1 MHQPYHLSLLYSE
14 HCPEEPT
21 IPKLERFSYGQ
32 AEDDQEDL
40 EEQISRAT
48 RVISQKRQSQTF
60 YTPKIIKSK
69 RPLVHKSYEMR
80 EHQRELSSMKKRIE
94 ECKNKEQRKKD
105 RNDPMVYPPYFIRA
119 NNGAKD
125 VRIDGYSRKV
135 ADSKVNPHLNKF
147 QPQRVP
153 VEVNDRNSLVKYQY
167 VVNVQ
172 AVEREEQPGKVDE
185 ES

>member
-1 MHQPYHLSLLYSE
+1 MLRKSYLTGFWSSLMKM
-14 HCPEEPT
+14 
-21 IPKLERFSYGQ
+21 KLEVAKLDESPIG
-32 AEDDQEDL
+32 
-40 EEQISRAT
+40 
-48 RVISQKRQSQTF
+48 V
-60 YTPKIIKSK
+60 
-69 RPLVHKSYEMR
+69 
-80 EHQRELSSMKKRIE
+80 
-94 ECKNKEQRKKD
+94 CG
-105 RNDPMVYPPYFIRA
+105 YFA